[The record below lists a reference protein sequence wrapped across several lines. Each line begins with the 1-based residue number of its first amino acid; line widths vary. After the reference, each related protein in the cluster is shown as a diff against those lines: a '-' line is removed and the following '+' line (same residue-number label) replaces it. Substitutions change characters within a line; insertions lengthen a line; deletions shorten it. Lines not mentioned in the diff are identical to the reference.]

1 MSPTPSIRQYF
12 LCLATLA
19 AVAVGSADAL
29 AEQRTITKQHADAK
43 VTLTLSNDQVQVA
56 EPFELLVE
64 VVAQA
69 GTLVRFP
76 DFGAKLGSLE
86 VLNTE
91 QLTDLPVAD
100 GRLTMT
106 RWTLESLKSGD
117 VVVGPI
123 AIQLNSTTGPA
134 PETRTQATQTQASR
148 TQASQSQTIQ
158 TEPIRLQVRSAIEQQ
173 ADPTQFRDIH
183 APIDIELPGAT
194 TTFGWLWLGLA
205 AIGVVLAIAI
215 ACMLARRTRSPE
227 PADWATLQLKALR
240 LALRT
245 DNSMDLPSTLQ
256 TSDKI
261 FREFMTLQFEDFA
274 STHTTDETLA
284 SVARL
289 PGIREDQL
297 ERVTRLLQTADS
309 VKYAGREITS
319 GEMQTQLDDCLE
331 AVDGLRQTAGTMA
344 TTQVGSH

>member
-1 MSPTPSIRQYF
+1 MSPTPSIRQYLMF
-12 LCLATLA
+12 LATLA
-19 AVAVGSADAL
+19 AVAVGSPDAR
-29 AEQRTITKQHADAK
+29 AEQRTIIKQHADAK

-64 VVAQA
+64 VIAQA

-76 DFGAKLGSLE
+76 DFGAQLGGLE
-86 VLNTE
+86 VLNTQ

-100 GRLTMT
+100 GRLTRT

-117 VVVGPI
+117 VLVGPI

-134 PETRTQATQTQASR
+134 AEIPTQSTQTQS
-148 TQASQSQTIQ
+148 TQSQTIQ

-183 APIDIELPGAT
+183 APIDIDLPTAT
-194 TTFGWLWLGLA
+194 TTFGWLWLGLPA
-205 AIGVVLAIAI
+205 AGVVLAIAL

-227 PADWATLQLKALR
+227 PADWAKRQLKALR
-240 LALRT
+240 LGLGT

-274 STHTTDETLA
+274 CTQTTDETLA
-284 SVARL
+284 SVGRV
-289 PGIREDQL
+289 PGVTEDQL
-297 ERVTRLLQTADS
+297 ERVTRLLQTADA
-309 VKYAGREITS
+309 VKYAGREITR
-319 GEMQTQLDDCLE
+319 GELQTQLDECLE
-331 AVDGLRQTAGTMA
+331 AIDGFRQTVGAMS
-344 TTQVGSH
+344 TTQVGNR